1 MLLLEFQSA
10 VDRAMAVRM
19 LTYTGLL
26 YEKLIGEGELRAH
39 GALPPVLP
47 VVIYNGSGPWSAAVE
62 VADLIESGE
71 PALARHQPS
80 LRYFLLDEGRAE
92 RGDLP
97 PGNLVSALI
106 ALEANRDRERLPFL
120 LDELIV
126 LLREQD
132 DEELTN
138 AFAAWAR
145 QALVPRRR
153 RAEVPESLPGL
164 QEVRTMLA
172 ETVQEWAAPWVEKAA
187 KKGSRR
193 AAPRSERCC
202 AAKRRSS
209 SMPPPGG
216 VWPRRWRASATRTA
230 WRRSAAGSSSAARPP
245 NCSPALPV
253 ATRGTEAQAPGRRPH
268 GSAFC

>member
-10 VDRAMAVRM
+10 VDRALAVRM

-47 VVIYNGSGPWSAAVE
+47 VVIYNGRGPWSAAVE
-62 VADLIESGE
+62 VADLIAPVE

-92 RGDLP
+92 RGGLP

-106 ALEANRDRERLPFL
+106 ALEANRDRERLPAL

-145 QALVPRRR
+145 QALVPRGR
-153 RAEVPESLPGL
+153 RAEVPESLQGL
-164 QEVRTMLA
+164 KEVRTMLA
-172 ETVQEWAAPWVEKAA
+172 ETVREWAAPWVEKGREEGLEKGREEGLEQGRALLCRQAA
-187 KKGSRR
+187 LKFD
-193 AAPRSERCC
+193 A
-202 AAKRRSS
+202 
-209 SMPPPGG
+209 
-216 VWPRRWRASATRTA
+216 
-230 WRRSAAGSSSAARPP
+230 AAGRRLAEALADVGDADRLAEVGGWIIECRTPAELFARLAGGEPR
-245 NCSPALPV
+245 N
-253 ATRGTEAQAPGRRPH
+253 
-268 GSAFC
+268 